1 MPTAPAPLFYFPSAA
16 TLLQYDLFTVENVG
30 EAWAVY
36 GKLRDSDRTDIV
48 AEFPHRRY
56 AEIFSEIVARL
67 ANSTTIMSALFSDLM
82 ALGFADPDSDV
93 NGGDAVDVIGQHLP
107 YLRTI
112 PFN

>member
-1 MPTAPAPLFYFPSAA
+1 
-16 TLLQYDLFTVENVG
+16 
-30 EAWAVY
+30 
-36 GKLRDSDRTDIV
+36 
-48 AEFPHRRY
+48 
-56 AEIFSEIVARL
+56 
-67 ANSTTIMSALFSDLM
+67 MSALFSDLM